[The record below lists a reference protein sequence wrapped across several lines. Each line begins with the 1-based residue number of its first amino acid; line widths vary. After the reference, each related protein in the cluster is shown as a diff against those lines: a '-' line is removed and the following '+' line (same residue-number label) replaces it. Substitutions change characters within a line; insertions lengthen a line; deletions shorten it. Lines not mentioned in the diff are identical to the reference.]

1 MRAEQ
6 GNFQIAFGLVTYGDY
21 LEDDYSMF
29 GQIKA
34 SLKTW
39 GLNETTKF
47 TDLSIRPCSEAE
59 LGLTQ
64 DEESSLFFPLFKPH
78 VSQV

>member
-1 MRAEQ
+1 
-6 GNFQIAFGLVTYGDY
+6 
-21 LEDDYSMF
+21 MF
-29 GQIKA
+29 GKIKA

>member
-1 MRAEQ
+1 MKAEQ
-6 GNFQIAFGLVTYGDY
+6 ENFQIAFGLVTYGDY

-29 GQIKA
+29 GKIKA

-47 TDLSIRPCSEAE
+47 TDLSIRPCSDTE
-59 LGLTQ
+59 LGLTS
-64 DEESSLFFPLFKPH
+64 DEESS
-78 VSQV
+78 

>member
-29 GQIKA
+29 GKIKA

-47 TDLSIRPCSEAE
+47 TDLSIRSCTDAE

-64 DEESSLFFPLFKPH
+64 DEESSLFFPLF
-78 VSQV
+78 